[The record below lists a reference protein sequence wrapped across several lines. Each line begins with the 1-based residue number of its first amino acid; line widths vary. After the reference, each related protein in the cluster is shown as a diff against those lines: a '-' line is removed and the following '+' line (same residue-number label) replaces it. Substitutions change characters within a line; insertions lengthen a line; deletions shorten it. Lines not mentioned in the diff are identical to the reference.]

1 MAKKLKEQAKALD
14 IRYGGNPCRVGV
26 GGGRRGS
33 AASARKEPNCW
44 RSSVSLSSGE
54 EEEEE
59 GEEESKAGTGQQLS
73 KEDEEEEQLNRT
85 LAEMKAQEVADLKR

>member
-1 MAKKLKEQAKALD
+1 M
-14 IRYGGNPCRVGV
+14 
-26 GGGRRGS
+26 S
-33 AASARKEPNCW
+33 KEPNCW
-44 RSSVSLSSGE
+44 RCSVSLSSGE

-59 GEEESKAGTGQQLS
+59 GEEASQAGTGQQLS